1 MQVNVNFKTIS
12 LSHKLATVEAREKF
26 HFTDDQAKIVSG
38 RIREILGIEE
48 LLLLSTCNRTEVYY
62 LADEDRSEELIKLL
76 CIEKGITDFAAFL
89 PLFEIY
95 TDHSQSVR
103 RLFEVSM
110 GLESAVIG
118 DIQIANQVKQAYAIA
133 HEMQLAGPFLH
144 RLMHTI
150 FHTNKRVHQE
160 TAYRDGA
167 ASVSYAAAELAAE
180 LTTLHLAPAVLVI
193 GLGEMGRDA
202 ALNLAA
208 GKFSR
213 VCLMNRTA
221 EKAASLAQ
229 EIKAE
234 WQPIEKLPEILG
246 QFDVVVSA
254 VSVEKPLFTPRMVA
268 AASQG
273 RSQFYID
280 LSVPRSVAPIVDE
293 IPGVVVYDIDEIR
306 SRTEET
312 VRRRREAV
320 PQVQEIVSH
329 EMAAFLDWSRELTI
343 SPTIQKLKDALE
355 EIRREELARFL
366 KNADEKE
373 IELVDKVT
381 KSIMNKIMKLPVLQ
395 LKAACKR
402 GEEETLIGVL
412 SDLFNLEG
420 QRTQA

>member
-1 MQVNVNFKTIS
+1 MTVSVNFKCIS
-12 LSHKLATVEAREKF
+12 LSHKLASVDVREKF
-26 HFTDDQAKIVSG
+26 HLSDDQARRFSG
-38 RIREILGIEE
+38 QIKEILGLEE

-62 LADEDRSEELIKLL
+62 ISEEDRSEELVKLL
-76 CIEKGITDFAAFL
+76 CLEKGITHHWDYS
-89 PLFEIY
+89 PLFEVF
-95 TDHSQSVR
+95 TDHNLSVR

-118 DIQIANQVKQAYAIA
+118 DIQISNQIKQAYTIA
-133 HEMQLAGPFLH
+133 HEMELAGPFLH
-144 RLMHTI
+144 RLLHTI
-150 FHTNKRVHQE
+150 FHANKRVHQE

-167 ASVSYAAAELAAE
+167 ASVSYAASELAQE
-180 LTTLHLAPAVLVI
+180 LTAMYLAPAVLVI
-193 GLGEMGRDA
+193 GLGEMGRDV
-202 ALNLAA
+202 ALNIAQ

-213 VCLMNRTA
+213 VCLMNRTPQ
-221 EKAASLAQ
+221 KAASLAQ

-254 VSVEKPLFTPRMVA
+254 VAVEQPLFSPRLVA
-268 AASQG
+268 SCSQG

-293 IPGVVVYDIDEIR
+293 IPGVVVYDIDDIR

-312 VRRRREAV
+312 LRRRKEAV
-320 PQVQEIVSH
+320 PAVLQIVSQ
-329 EMAAFLDWSRELTI
+329 EMDGFLDWSRELTI

-355 EIRREELARFL
+355 DIRREELDRFL
-366 KNADEKE
+366 KNADPREV
-373 IELVDKVT
+373 ELVEKVT

-395 LKAACKR
+395 LKAACRR

-420 QRTQA
+420 QQKKV